1 MLDTG
6 AAVSVI
12 KNSEISREAM
22 VNFNKTILLRGI
34 TNKTIRSIGETVIC
48 LNNEIPIT
56 FQVVDSDFP
65 IKQGGIL
72 GTKFFANNKGI
83 INYETNTLRF
93 GDYSIPFHMQYL
105 DEEDKINTFE
115 DRTQDNVRRET
126 AYSDIQNRTQDNVRR
141 ETAYSDIQNRTQD
154 NVRRETA
161 YSDIQN
167 RTQDNVRRD
176 TAYSDKQNRTQD
188 NVRRETAYSDKQ
200 NRTQDNV
207 RREIAYKDEQNRTQ
221 DNVRREIAYKD
232 EQNRTQDNVRREIAY
247 KDEQNR
253 TQDNVRREIA
263 YKDEQNRTQ
272 DNVRREIPCKDE
284 QYRTQDNVRRETT
297 CELEE
302 QIATYKEQ
310 EYRVSAEL
318 NEGRAE
324 PSQQIDKQKEN
335 SRPSAGASRR
345 GIELLCD
352 QLKECNAYLRASREI
367 HKAGKGRDNERM
379 PGGTEKINKSNNNEL
394 ADKKEKPSTKE
405 TECIEKKE
413 RYDEE
418 TTCEDNSS
426 QTDAAIHCI
435 EGNIR
440 NNDVRGD
447 ATPRSEEPVSDEYN
461 YGKPRLPS
469 DEEWNKYYE
478 IFGKSLNSYEADYD
492 DINDVC
498 EYTDSHDKIKAEQSE
513 CEFIGH
519 LDEYGDEHL
528 EDFYGKLNI
537 TYDNER
543 LNQLLEIL
551 KINETSDQGIIELIK
566 EFQDVFHIKGE
577 NLTTM
582 HNVEHAIYTKD
593 EVPVNA
599 KPYRFPQSLKEELE
613 RQLNEMIKSGIIEPS
628 CSSYRSNI
636 FLVPKAPDSKGN
648 KKYRLV
654 VDFRQLNEKTEPDRY
669 PLPNILDIID
679 HVGNAKY
686 FSTLD
691 LSSGFY
697 QCMLKEEHRHKTA
710 FSTAFG
716 LFQFVKMP
724 MGLSNSPATFQR
736 GMDIAFKG
744 QQQKDIFLYLDDAV
758 VFSNTK
764 EEHYAKLYN
773 FLTRAREVNLKLQP
787 EKCNFLKTE
796 VVYLG
801 HVLSEEGVRCDP
813 RKLDAVRKFPT
824 PRNVKQVRQF
834 LGLAGYYR
842 RFIRNFANIAK
853 PLTEL
858 QKKNRDFAW
867 TETEQEALDTLKDL
881 LCKGPILQVANP
893 NLDYIVTSDA
903 SKLAIGGYLAQLKDK
918 VEMPIGYVSRALSDV
933 EQKYDTYSREA
944 LAIVF
949 TITKFKAY
957 LLGKKFIIYTD
968 HKPLLYFRQST
979 DPNSRVSRWQFKL
992 SQYEYEIRYK
1002 PGRTNV
1008 AADCLSR
1015 NPTTEDI
1022 NVVTRART
1030 TKTARPNYKVT
1041 RKYVKN
1047 RKKPEMETTAEGQ
1060 KQNDDID
1067 ETTAQSTA
1075 EAPEIVPIPQEQ
1087 EQADEG
1093 EETIIQ
1099 QPEEASEQPE
1109 EDAIDKHRINYEEDF
1124 EKCDSEIVIEK
1135 ILIECRE
1142 KLFMRKD
1149 NYAFFIDCDGRAT
1162 DEGASQLLSQNKLKT
1177 VKSDPGEVTVIKRK
1191 QTVEFAI
1198 CIKKHNDSTPCII
1211 DNIEKGL
1218 LVLKALIE
1226 KLGINT
1232 ISIAKSQE
1240 ISHVPWVRVENMLK
1254 ALFVNIEAKI
1264 IICNGEIKFVPL
1276 QERQQVLR
1284 DMHAGAI
1291 GGHKGIS
1298 KTVRRMRP
1306 LYYWKSMKSDIIKFI
1321 QRCDTCQLKKLVRK
1335 KVRQPMVISD
1345 TPYDAMQKVA
1355 IDIVGPLPRTK
1366 KGNNNILTIQCNLT
1380 KFCRAIALQDATAE
1394 TVADAFLKEFICI
1407 FSCPQIILS
1416 DQGTNFTSKV
1426 FVNLAK
1432 AFKIKTVTTTSYR
1445 PSSNGS
1451 LERSHHSL
1459 AEYLK
1464 TVAGK
1469 NKEWDDLLEMA
1480 MFSYNTSVHE
1490 AHQFQPFQL
1499 VFGKLPTLPTEESI
1513 EKSGKI
1519 VTYTD
1524 YVRKLCKTLSEIKAI
1539 AREKLIDAKLKNK
1552 FYYDRKTN
1560 AESFKPGDYVY
1571 LLKGGKQHKLGDQYT
1586 GPYLVL
1592 EVNNDNNNVKIEIKN
1607 KHKIIHA
1614 NRLKKSHVKTSH
1626 N

>member
-1 MLDTG
+1 
-6 AAVSVI
+6 
-12 KNSEISREAM
+12 
-22 VNFNKTILLRGI
+22 
-34 TNKTIRSIGETVIC
+34 
-48 LNNEIPIT
+48 
-56 FQVVDSDFP
+56 
-65 IKQGGIL
+65 
-72 GTKFFANNKGI
+72 
-83 INYETNTLRF
+83 
-93 GDYSIPFHMQYL
+93 MQYL
-105 DEEDKINTFE
+105 AEENKINTFE
-115 DRTQDNVRRET
+115 AHEIEKQRTSNEGINQVTTN
-126 AYSDIQNRTQDNVRR
+126 
-141 ETAYSDIQNRTQD
+141 
-154 NVRRETA
+154 
-161 YSDIQN
+161 
-167 RTQDNVRRD
+167 
-176 TAYSDKQNRTQD
+176 KQEFNK
-188 NVRRETAYSDKQ
+188 KQ
-200 NRTQDNV
+200 H
-207 RREIAYKDEQNRTQ
+207 
-221 DNVRREIAYKD
+221 
-232 EQNRTQDNVRREIAY
+232 
-247 KDEQNR
+247 
-253 TQDNVRREIA
+253 
-263 YKDEQNRTQ
+263 
-272 DNVRREIPCKDE
+272 
-284 QYRTQDNVRRETT
+284 TT
-297 CELEE
+297 LGNSRGMERHEE
-302 QIATYKEQ
+302 QIETAFHDKFHTEDDVRRQITYEFKENIATHEEHRFTKDEKYCI
-310 EYRVSAEL
+310 STEL
-318 NEGRAE
+318 NNERVK
-324 PSQQIDKQKEN
+324 PPQQIDKREKN
-335 SRPSAGASRR
+335 SRPSAGASR
-345 GIELLCD
+345 GSIELLYE
-352 QLKECNAYLRASREI
+352 QINECNAYFRANI
-367 HKAGKGRDNERM
+367 KGKNDKKGRDNERM
-379 PGGTEKINKSNNNEL
+379 PGDTEKINKSDNNEF
-394 ADKKEKPSTKE
+394 ADETSDKKEKLSTKKA
-405 TECIEKKE
+405 ECIEKKE

-435 EGNIR
+435 EGNICD
-440 NNDVRGD
+440 NDVRCD
-447 ATPRSEEPVSDEYN
+447 ATPRAEENATDEYN

-469 DEEWNKYYE
+469 DDEWNKYYE
-478 IFGKSLNSYEADYD
+478 NFGKSLNSYEADYD

-498 EYTDSHDKIKAEQSE
+498 EYTDSYEKIKAEQSE

-537 TYDNER
+537 IYDNER
-543 LNQLLEIL
+543 LNQLLETL

-636 FLVPKAPDSKGN
+636 SLVPKAPDSKGN

-710 FSTAFG
+710 FSTAIG

-764 EEHYAKLYN
+764 EEHYVKLYN
-773 FLTRAREVNLKLQP
+773 FLARAREVNLKLQP

-867 TETEQEALDTLKDL
+867 TETEQEALNTLKDL
-881 LCKGPILQVANP
+881 LCEGPVLQVANP

-957 LLGKKFIIYTD
+957 LLGRI
-968 HKPLLYFRQST
+968 
-979 DPNSRVSRWQFKL
+979 
-992 SQYEYEIRYK
+992 
-1002 PGRTNV
+1002 NV
-1008 AADCLSR
+1008 VADCLSR

-1041 RKYVKN
+1041 RKYVKK
-1047 RKKPEMETTAEGQ
+1047 RKKPEKETITEGQ

-1067 ETTAQSTA
+1067 ETTVQSTA

-1093 EETIIQ
+1093 EETIVQ
-1099 QPEEASEQPE
+1099 PPEEAPEQPE
-1109 EDAIDKHRINYEEDF
+1109 EYAIDRHRINYEEDF

-1135 ILIECRE
+1135 MLIECRE

-1177 VKSDPGEVTVIKRK
+1177 VKSDPGEVTMIKRK

-1211 DNIEKGL
+1211 DNIEKRL

-1254 ALFVNIEAKI
+1254 ALFVNVEAKI
-1264 IICNGEIKFVPL
+1264 IICNGEMKFVPL

-1284 DMHAGAI
+1284 DMHASAI

-1298 KTVRRMRP
+1298 KIVRRMRP
-1306 LYYWKSMKSDIIKFI
+1306 LYDWKSMKRDIIKFI
-1321 QRCDTCQLKKLVRK
+1321 QRCDTCQLEKLVRK

-1394 TVADAFLKEFICI
+1394 TVTDAFLKEFICI

-1432 AFKIKTVTTTSYR
+1432 AFKIKTVTTTAYR

-1451 LERSHHSL
+1451 LKRSHHSL

-1469 NKEWDDLLEMA
+1469 NKEWDDILEMA

-1499 VFGKLPTLPTEESI
+1499 VFGKLPTLPTEVSI

-1519 VTYTD
+1519 VTYTY

-1607 KHKIIHA
+1607 CDA
-1614 NRLKKSHVKTSH
+1614 VAAS
-1626 N
+1626 

>member
-1 MLDTG
+1 
-6 AAVSVI
+6 
-12 KNSEISREAM
+12 M

-105 DEEDKINTFE
+105 DEEDKLNTFE
-115 DRTQDNVRRET
+115 ARTQDNVRRET

-141 ETAYSDIQNRTQD
+141 EIAYKDEQNRTQD
-154 NVRRETA
+154 NVRREIA
-161 YSDIQN
+161 YKDE
-167 RTQDNVRRD
+167 
-176 TAYSDKQNRTQD
+176 QNRTQD
-188 NVRRETAYSDKQ
+188 NVRREIAHKDEQ

-284 QYRTQDNVRRETT
+284 QYRTQDNVRREIT

-440 NNDVRGD
+440 DNDVRGD
-447 ATPRSEEPVSDEYN
+447 ATPRSEEPASDEYN

-537 TYDNER
+537 T
-543 LNQLLEIL
+543 
-551 KINETSDQGIIELIK
+551 
-566 EFQDVFHIKGE
+566 
-577 NLTTM
+577 
-582 HNVEHAIYTKD
+582 
-593 EVPVNA
+593 
-599 KPYRFPQSLKEELE
+599 
-613 RQLNEMIKSGIIEPS
+613 
-628 CSSYRSNI
+628 
-636 FLVPKAPDSKGN
+636 
-648 KKYRLV
+648 
-654 VDFRQLNEKTEPDRY
+654 
-669 PLPNILDIID
+669 
-679 HVGNAKY
+679 
-686 FSTLD
+686 
-691 LSSGFY
+691 
-697 QCMLKEEHRHKTA
+697 
-710 FSTAFG
+710 
-716 LFQFVKMP
+716 
-724 MGLSNSPATFQR
+724 
-736 GMDIAFKG
+736 
-744 QQQKDIFLYLDDAV
+744 
-758 VFSNTK
+758 
-764 EEHYAKLYN
+764 
-773 FLTRAREVNLKLQP
+773 
-787 EKCNFLKTE
+787 
-796 VVYLG
+796 
-801 HVLSEEGVRCDP
+801 
-813 RKLDAVRKFPT
+813 
-824 PRNVKQVRQF
+824 
-834 LGLAGYYR
+834 
-842 RFIRNFANIAK
+842 
-853 PLTEL
+853 
-858 QKKNRDFAW
+858 
-867 TETEQEALDTLKDL
+867 
-881 LCKGPILQVANP
+881 
-893 NLDYIVTSDA
+893 
-903 SKLAIGGYLAQLKDK
+903 
-918 VEMPIGYVSRALSDV
+918 
-933 EQKYDTYSREA
+933 
-944 LAIVF
+944 
-949 TITKFKAY
+949 
-957 LLGKKFIIYTD
+957 
-968 HKPLLYFRQST
+968 QST

-1008 AADCLSR
+1008 VADCLSR

-1041 RKYVKN
+1041 RKYVKK

-1067 ETTAQSTA
+1067 ETTVQSTT
-1075 EAPEIVPIPQEQ
+1075 EAPEIVPIPQKQ

-1093 EETIIQ
+1093 EETTVQ
-1099 QPEEASEQPE
+1099 SPEEAPEQPE
-1109 EDAIDKHRINYEEDF
+1109 EDAMDRHRINYEEDF
-1124 EKCDSEIVIEK
+1124 EKCDNEIVIEK

-1226 KLGINT
+1226 QLGINT

-1240 ISHVPWVRVENMLK
+1240 ISHVPWDRVENMLK
-1254 ALFVNIEAKI
+1254 ALFVNVEAKI

-1284 DMHAGAI
+1284 DMHASAI

-1524 YVRKLCKTLSEIKAI
+1524 YERKLCKTLSEIKAI

-1552 FYYDRKTN
+1552 FYYDKKTN

-1614 NRLKKSHVKTSH
+1614 NRLKKSHVKTH
-1626 N
+1626 NN